1 LGFETART
9 ITQITSKRISATR
22 VEMIQCFFILA
33 RNAPREEF
41 SSSAVNG
48 FAQLKPMSS
57 N

>member
-1 LGFETART
+1 
-9 ITQITSKRISATR
+9 